1 MATAGRDST
10 RVTTQQAADATPSSA
25 ERVKGERI
33 VEAAGLTK
41 TFSDFWMRAT
51 ARAVDGI
58 DFHIDRHE
66 IFGLLGPNGSGKST
80 TIKMILGLLHK
91 THGRLV
97 VFGRDPS
104 DVAVKRKIGYLPE
117 ETYLYRFLNPTETLD
132 YYGKLFGLDRRTRKR
147 RTGELL
153 EMVGLTQVAHRAAG
167 EFSKG
172 MARRLGLAQALVN
185 DPELLI
191 LDEPTSGL
199 DPIGTKQVKDLILE
213 LGRRGKTILLTSHLL
228 ADVEDV
234 CDRMVILYGG
244 KIRAAGTAN
253 ELLADSRHTLIRAPR
268 LDDATIRA
276 IDETLHRVQGVGI
289 ERVEAPRQTLENLFL
304 DIVERARQ
312 EQLATSGA
320 QSGGRIA
327 SFLQGDEA
335 NAGEATESGGRQV
348 VESLV
353 QSTDAPARATLAQP
367 AAPAAPKG
375 VDASMLDA
383 LVSGEKPAQASV
395 VPSKKPDAPQ
405 VRKAADVDQ
414 SLIDSLLSNEGTQD
428 SKEKRTEGGA

>member
-10 RVTTQQAADATPSSA
+10 RVTTQQAAAASPS
-25 ERVKGERI
+25 KGERI

-335 NAGEATESGGRQV
+335 RGSSDATEGGGRQV
-348 VESLV
+348 VDALV

-367 AAPAAPKG
+367 AVPASPQG
-375 VDASMLDA
+375 VDASVLEA
-383 LVSGEKPAQASV
+383 LVTGEKPAQSAAA
-395 VPSKKPDAPQ
+395 PAKKPDAPQ

-414 SLIDSLLSNEGTQD
+414 SLIDSLLSDEGKHD
-428 SKEKRTEGGA
+428 SKQKGTEGGA

>member
-1 MATAGRDST
+1 MANAQQGST
-10 RVTTQQAADATPSSA
+10 DRIVDAT
-25 ERVKGERI
+25 
-33 VEAAGLTK
+33 GLTK
-41 TFSDFWMRAT
+41 TFTDFWLRST

-91 THGRLV
+91 TRGRLV

-132 YYGKLFGLDRRTRKR
+132 YYGKLFGLDRRTRAR
-147 RTGELL
+147 RTAELL
-153 EMVGLTQVAHRAAG
+153 EMVGLEGVAHRPAG

-199 DPIGTKQVKDLILE
+199 DPLGTRQVKDLILE

-244 KIRAAGTAN
+244 KIRAAGTSD
-253 ELLADSRHTLIRAPR
+253 ELLADTQHTLLRTPRLSEGAIRAVEQA
-268 LDDATIRA
+268 LNST
-276 IDETLHRVQGVGI
+276 QGVGI
-289 ERVEAPRQTLENLFL
+289 ESVQSPRQTLESLFL
-304 DIVERARQ
+304 DIVERARA

-320 QSGGRIA
+320 QAGGRIA
-327 SFLQGDEA
+327 SFLHGQGETPADGGSVVDA
-335 NAGEATESGGRQV
+335 LVNATADPAPKSVLRE
-348 VESLV
+348 
-353 QSTDAPARATLAQP
+353 PARAPVAPRGADTAMVDALVDPTKAATP
-367 AAPAAPKG
+367 AAPAR
-375 VDASMLDA
+375 
-383 LVSGEKPAQASV
+383 KPE
-395 VPSKKPDAPQ
+395 PPPE
-405 VRKAADVDQ
+405 VRKDARGGGPDQ
-414 SLIDSLLSNEGTQD
+414 GVIDSLL
-428 SKEKRTEGGA
+428 GGGDRPDGGPKK

>member
-10 RVTTQQAADATPSSA
+10 RVTTQQAAAANPSKD
-25 ERVKGERI
+25 ERTKGERI

-213 LGRRGKTILLTSHLL
+213 LGRRGCEVVHQPREAQAHVLEYLLVVM
-228 ADVEDV
+228 VEEV
-234 CDRMVILYGG
+234 GHQRHRFLHQV
-244 KIRAAGTAN
+244 RA
-253 ELLADSRHTLIRAPR
+253 L
-268 LDDATIRA
+268 
-276 IDETLHRVQGVGI
+276 
-289 ERVEAPRQTLENLFL
+289 ER
-304 DIVERARQ
+304 
-312 EQLATSGA
+312 
-320 QSGGRIA
+320 
-327 SFLQGDEA
+327 
-335 NAGEATESGGRQV
+335 
-348 VESLV
+348 
-353 QSTDAPARATLAQP
+353 QP
-367 AAPAAPKG
+367 AAHVG
-375 VDASMLDA
+375 RRRDGHA
-383 LVSGEKPAQASV
+383 LHARREEVNV
-395 VPSKKPDAPQ
+395 
-405 VRKAADVDQ
+405 
-414 SLIDSLLSNEGTQD
+414 L
-428 SKEKRTEGGA
+428 

>member
-335 NAGEATESGGRQV
+335 NVGEAAESGGRQV

-383 LVSGEKPAQASV
+383 LVSGEKPAQTSV
-395 VPSKKPDAPQ
+395 VSLKKPDAPQ

-414 SLIDSLLSNEGTQD
+414 GLIDSLLSNEGTQD